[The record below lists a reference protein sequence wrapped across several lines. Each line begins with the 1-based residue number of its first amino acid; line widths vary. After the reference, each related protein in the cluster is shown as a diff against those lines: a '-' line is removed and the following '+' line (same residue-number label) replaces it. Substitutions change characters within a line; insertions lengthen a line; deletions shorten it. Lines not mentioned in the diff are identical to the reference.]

1 MKYINIKFDNEEF
14 LFNTDDKLEIQKQ
27 LDIVK
32 EYIDKSID
40 SHIDLNLEITF
51 FDPDVKIK
59 ELEQKL
65 KEKENR
71 IKELE
76 SSLEHYNVSCYK
88 PAWLDMVVTD

>member
-14 LFNTDDKLEIQKQ
+14 LFNTDNKLEIQKQ
-27 LDIVK
+27 LNVVK
-32 EYIDKSID
+32 EYIDKSIEE
-40 SHIDLNLEITF
+40 HIDLNLEITF
-51 FDPDVKIK
+51 FDPDYKIK

-76 SSLEHYNVSCYK
+76 SSLEHYNIGCYK
-88 PAWLDMVVTD
+88 PAWLDTIITD

>member
-14 LFNTDDKLEIQKQ
+14 LFNTENKSEILNR
-27 LDIVK
+27 LDIIK
-32 EYIDKSID
+32 EYIDKSIEE
-40 SHIDLNLEITF
+40 HIDLNLKITF
-51 FDPDVKIK
+51 FDPDSKIK

-88 PAWLDMVVTD
+88 PAWLDTIVT